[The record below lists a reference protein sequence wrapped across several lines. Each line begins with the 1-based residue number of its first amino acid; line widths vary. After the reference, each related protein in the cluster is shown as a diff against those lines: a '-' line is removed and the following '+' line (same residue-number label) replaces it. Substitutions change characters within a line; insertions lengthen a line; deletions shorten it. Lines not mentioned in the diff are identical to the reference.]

1 MVIPYSGAL
10 SWFLGLFSLL
20 PASIKS
26 FVVVSIVLIA
36 GIALLRF
43 LSNL

>member
-20 PASIKS
+20 PGPIKS
-26 FVVVSIVLIA
+26 FIVVSVVLVA
-36 GIALLRF
+36 GVALLRF
-43 LSNL
+43 LSDL